1 MMTIGKACWRGVR
14 VAVLLAA
21 MMWLPAAIAGAPGE
35 KGACATGA
43 AMAASACGK
52 CGDGRC
58 TPQCG
63 ETSASCP
70 KDCGVADTSSKLACG
85 KCGDGRCTPQCGET
99 STSCP
104 KDCGVTSSGVLASRL
119 D

>member
-1 MMTIGKACWRGVR
+1 MKTKGKACWRGAW

-21 MMWLPAAIAGAPGE
+21 MMWLPAALAGAPGE
-35 KGACATGA
+35 EGACATPT
-43 AMAASACGK
+43 AM
-52 CGDGRC
+52 
-58 TPQCG
+58 
-63 ETSASCP
+63 SAS
-70 KDCGVADTSSKLACG
+70 ACG

-104 KDCGVTSSGVLASRL
+104 KDCGVTSSGALALQL